1 MKKYETTFILDP
13 SLGEEKIESEIRKVS
28 DFIEGHGAKILRTDR
43 WGMRRLSYPIA
54 KKTQGYYVFILF
66 EGEYNLPKELE
77 RFYRL
82 NESCLRFLTVISETE
97 LAPKPQPEEEKASSR
112 VTKEAEKQEPLKIKR
127 DEES

>member
-1 MKKYETTFILDP
+1 LKRYETTFILDP
-13 SLGEEKIESEIRKVS
+13 TLGEEKIESEIKRVS

-77 RFYRL
+77 RLYNL
-82 NESCLRFLTVISETE
+82 TESCFRYLTVTSETE
-97 LAPKPQPEEEKASSR
+97 FIPESQSKEERTTSK
-112 VTKEAEKQEPLKIKR
+112 AEKDAEQ
-127 DEES
+127 